1 MLFLDF
7 IFSKKGQKVFQDV
20 DYLPAHPEM
29 PARQVDLKPG
39 GGRFKRA
46 NYVSPD
52 VQYEKGNEW
61 IDFFQSQFLK

>member
-1 MLFLDF
+1 
-7 IFSKKGQKVFQDV
+7 V

-29 PARQVDLKPG
+29 AAKQPDLKPG

-46 NYVSPD
+46 NFVSPD
-52 VQYEKGNEW
+52 VQVEKGNEW